1 MPGAGSPLLP
11 PPASSP
17 PSPTAGNSPLLL
29 LPLAFAEIP
38 EARFNGCVTEWPA
51 SSRWRRWRLGV
62 FGELPATSL
71 NGGVDGDELGAD
83 LAASTPPHRCG
94 QEAHSGVDSVGS
106 DGVGGEP
113 DEGYG
118 AGGRDEHGVRVA
130 AAPSSSAAVH
140 MGLLLWSDLAAPF
153 PFSSSGW
160 IARRGGTARRR
171 HALHSAWATRFP
183 RPCGL
188 AEAKKRASLH
198 GDKSLWWDTTRT
210 DTRAFFRRGAGV
222 LPHSWLW
229 NTLNF
234 LAVFEIASSRI

>member
-106 DGVGGEP
+106 DGVGGARFLPQIHREIGRRP
-113 DEGYG
+113 PSPSTG
-118 AGGRDEHGVRVA
+118 AGSPTHDRRVEEEDDDELCRRQG
-130 AAPSSSAAVH
+130 APPMEH
-140 MGLLLWSDLAAPF
+140 
-153 PFSSSGW
+153 
-160 IARRGGTARRR
+160 RRGRRDVERRR
-171 HALHSAWATRFP
+171 PPQASPTAATQRGLHAP
-183 RPCGL
+183 MV
-188 AEAKKRASLH
+188 EASP
-198 GDKSLWWDTTRT
+198 
-210 DTRAFFRRGAGV
+210 TRAMA
-222 LPHSWLW
+222 P
-229 NTLNF
+229 
-234 LAVFEIASSRI
+234 AVETSME